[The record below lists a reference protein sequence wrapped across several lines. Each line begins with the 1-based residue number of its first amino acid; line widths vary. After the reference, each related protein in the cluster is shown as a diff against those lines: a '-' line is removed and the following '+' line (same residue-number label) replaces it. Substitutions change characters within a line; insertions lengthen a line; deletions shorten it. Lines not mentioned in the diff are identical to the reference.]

1 MTELEGKSLGQFKII
16 EQIAKGGMATVYRAR
31 QESVGR
37 DVAIK
42 LLPTHMAHEDTFLE
56 RFYREVEIIA
66 QLQHPHILPIY
77 DFGQHDGMPYIAM
90 AYLSG
95 GTIEDRISTGEMS
108 LGEIARTIRQIAE
121 ALDFAHSKGIIHRDF
136 KPANVLLD
144 EQGNIYLADFGLAR
158 ITESMSNL
166 TGMSVLGTPAY
177 MAPELAGPEELTSSV
192 DIYALGITLYQML
205 AGKTPY
211 NAPSASGVLMA
222 HVTQPIP
229 DIRDARPD
237 LPDELQ
243 KIIERTLAKDVAERF
258 PTAGDL
264 SRALNKVID
273 GKGGAD
279 ESSSTK
285 MEQIHALLMTN
296 MLGRV
301 IFVDNQCLR
310 VLKRSQSDA
319 RHIIGKP
326 MHEVLGCDEALADK
340 MMAEIGSVGFV
351 ENWLIEITDT
361 QGHHR
366 QVRCMALATRDDD
379 DKFVG
384 ADITLEI
391 IPDATD
397 PTLVGGFSSA
407 QRPQDSRE
415 ENFLQNYF
423 KSQIASLFD
432 LVVQWG
438 GKKVGR
444 SLEEII
450 NETGKRNVWPVT
462 MSNGNITVQLT
473 RSDTDIYQALLARGI
488 SYAASII
495 GPKLVRRE
503 LERVNK
509 KTDPAVFGFV
519 KKLGLDQLYDE
530 ILG

>member
-42 LLPTHMAHEDTFLE
+42 LLPKHMAHEDTFLD

-95 GTIEDRISTGEMS
+95 GTVEDRISAGDMS
-108 LGEIARTIRQIAE
+108 LSEISRTVRQIAE

-144 EQGNIYLADFGLAR
+144 ERGNVYLADFGLAK
-158 ITESMSNL
+158 ITEAMSNL
-166 TGMSVLGTPAY
+166 TGLSVLGTPAY

-192 DIYALGITLYQML
+192 DIYAVGVTLYQML

-211 NAPSASGVLMA
+211 NAPSASGILMA

-229 DIRDARPD
+229 DIREARPD
-237 LPDELQ
+237 LSDDLQ
-243 KIIERTLAKDVAERF
+243 AIITRVLAKDVSERYA
-258 PTAGDL
+258 TVGDL
-264 SRALNKVID
+264 AKALSQAID
-273 GKGGAD
+273 GKGTVSDDAP
-279 ESSSTK
+279 K
-285 MEQIHALLMTN
+285 MEQINALLMTN

-319 RHIIGKP
+319 RNIIGKP
-326 MHEVLGCDEALADK
+326 MHEVLGCDPAVADK
-340 MMAEIGSVGFV
+340 LMAEIGNIGFV
-351 ENWLIEITDT
+351 ENWLLEITDT
-361 QGHHR
+361 TGHTR
-366 QVRCMALATRDDD
+366 QVRCLALATRDED

-397 PTLVGGFSSA
+397 PTMVGGFGSDR
-407 QRPQDSRE
+407 RPQDSRE
-415 ENFLQNYF
+415 DGFLQNYF

-438 GKKVGR
+438 GKKVGH

-462 MSNGNITVQLT
+462 MTEGHITVQLK
-473 RSDTDIYQALLARGI
+473 RSDTDIYQALLARAI
-488 SYAASII
+488 SYASSII
-495 GPKLVRRE
+495 GVKLVRRE

-509 KTDPAVFGFV
+509 KTDPAVYGFV
-519 KKLGLDQLYDE
+519 KKLGLDQLYNE
-530 ILG
+530 ILQ